1 MDTERRIQIIRNI
14 VPQVVPSTYGEA
26 KFKRIDSKWKPGDAY
41 TTCGGLPGFV
51 AGELGVTDEVKREGI
66 TGSGLAAMR
75 DAAIKRGAWVH
86 HSMLNRRLAGGMNL
100 ESSMNRPKPG
110 DFYML
115 CSGDEKRHEEFCNCL
130 TPAKGKIYRGATIEH
145 VGIIVSA
152 EGTLWKT
159 ADAGQPGGQTMV
171 DGVAKTIQAA
181 KYSDRKFDTT
191 TGLLVGEYDGK
202 GGRPMRRLCG
212 WMDVDKFPFLKYP
225 S

>member
-1 MDTERRIQIIRNI
+1 MDTERRVQIIRNI

-26 KFKRIDSKWKPGDAY
+26 KFKRIDSTWKPGDAY

-51 AGELGVTDEVKREGI
+51 AGELGVSAEVRREGI
-66 TGSGLAAMR
+66 AGSGLASMR

-86 HSMLNRRLAGGMNL
+86 HSMLNRRLAGAMNL
-100 ESSMNRPKPG
+100 EGDMKRPKPG

-130 TPAKGKIYRGATIEH
+130 TPEKGKIYRGATIEH

-171 DGVAKTIQAA
+171 NGVAKTIQAA
-181 KYSDRKFDTT
+181 KYCDRKFDPA
-191 TGLLVGEYDGK
+191 TGLLVGEFDGK

-225 S
+225 G